1 MTRNNMSYNGLLS
14 LFKNKQQKCFGVVFD
29 KKLIR
34 TSLHRS
40 RSYSIKKD
48 GILMSWL
55 KSMMEKEPPEPEN
68 PIGTVVIGTLEPDV
82 HLTPKEMVRKSLKKA
97 GFKCIDV
104 GKKAPADSFAT
115 QAKANNADIIAVS
128 INTAPAKNNI
138 PKLAAAIEA
147 AGLKGKV
154 TIMIGGAAVDKD
166 DADGIGALF
175 GETRE
180 EAVALAKKALGK

>member
-1 MTRNNMSYNGLLS
+1 
-14 LFKNKQQKCFGVVFD
+14 
-29 KKLIR
+29 
-34 TSLHRS
+34 
-40 RSYSIKKD
+40 
-48 GILMSWL
+48 MSWL
-55 KSMMEKEPPEPEN
+55 KSMMEKEPPEPKN
-68 PIGTVVIGTLEPDV
+68 PIGIVVIGTLEPDM

-97 GFKCIDV
+97 QFKCIDV
-104 GKKAPADSFAT
+104 GKKAPAADFAT

-138 PKLAAAIEA
+138 PQLAAAIEA

-154 TIMIGGAAVDKD
+154 IIMIGGAAVDKS

-180 EAVALAKKALGK
+180 EAVAIAKKALGK

>member
-1 MTRNNMSYNGLLS
+1 MSFDNVSTKS
-14 LFKNKQQKCFGVVFD
+14 LYARLAIKPSVIQQ
-29 KKLIR
+29 
-34 TSLHRS
+34 
-40 RSYSIKKD
+40 KD

-68 PIGTVVIGTLEPDV
+68 PIGTIVIGTLDPDV

-104 GKKAPADSFAT
+104 GKKAPAADFAT

-138 PKLAAAIEA
+138 PALMSAIEA

-166 DADGIGALF
+166 DADEIGALF